1 MWNDICHIYISLAY
15 LCYAMPDNFVSLFLN
30 CRWLLF
36 IWLLN
41 MGNMKLPNP
50 CLIEVLYLKPKMER
64 WSDDSFVNHMNSR
77 NYYVNALYIEY
88 TTACCS

>member
-1 MWNDICHIYISLAY
+1 MQCLTI
-15 LCYAMPDNFVSLFLN
+15 LCLN

-41 MGNMKLPNP
+41 MGNMKLLNP
-50 CLIEVLYLKPKMER
+50 CLIEVLYLKLKMER
-64 WSDDSFVNHMNSR
+64 WSDDSFVNHLDSR
-77 NYYVNALYIEY
+77 IYYVNALYIEY